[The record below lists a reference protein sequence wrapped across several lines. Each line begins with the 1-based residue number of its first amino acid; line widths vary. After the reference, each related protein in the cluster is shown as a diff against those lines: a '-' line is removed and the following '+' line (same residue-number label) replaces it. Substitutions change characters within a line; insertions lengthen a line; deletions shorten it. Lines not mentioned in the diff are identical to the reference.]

1 VSQGANNAL
10 DANIYGV
17 MGSTGSGKSL
27 YVKLHLLKKSCSRLA
42 IWDYKREYGYDLADT
57 VTESITEA
65 VRAMQAGRFRV
76 VFRPSFSDKVRAR
89 QFDLFCK
96 AVWHA
101 KNTFCIVEELAM
113 VTTPQRAPEGWKQL
127 TCTGRSEGITI
138 VGLSQRPAQVDKDF
152 FDNCTELHCGFL
164 AGKRSRQVM
173 AEELGIEEA
182 DIMGLGPLEYVHK
195 NLRTKEI
202 YTGKVRPPLRKVA

>member
-1 VSQGANNAL
+1 MANNAL

-17 MGSTGSGKSL
+17 MGSTGSGKSAW
-27 YVKLHLLKKSCSRLA
+27 VKQALMKKSMKRVA
-42 IWDYKREYGYDLADT
+42 IWDYKREYGPDYADI
-57 VTESITEA
+57 ITENLGQA
-65 VRAMQAGRFRV
+65 VRAMARGTFRV
-76 VFRPSFSDKVRAR
+76 AFRPSFNDKTRAQ
-89 QFDLFCK
+89 QFNVFCK

-101 KNTFCIVEELAM
+101 KNTFCLVEELAM

-164 AGKRSRQVM
+164 AGSNSRKTM
-173 AEELGIEEA
+173 AQEMDITEA
-182 DIMGLGPLEYVHK
+182 EITALGPLEYVHK
-195 NLRTKEI
+195 KLRTKEI
-202 YTGKVRPPLRKVA
+202 SFGKVKKTW

>member
-1 VSQGANNAL
+1 MANNSL

-17 MGSTGSGKSL
+17 MGSTGSGKSAW
-27 YVKLHLLKKSCSRLA
+27 VKQALLKKGDKRLA
-42 IWDYKREYGYDLADT
+42 IWDYKREYGADFANL
-57 VTESITEA
+57 VTENLGAA
-65 VRAMQAGRFRV
+65 VRAMNRPGFKV
-76 VFRPSFSDKVRAR
+76 SFRPSFNDKTRAE
-89 QFDLFCK
+89 QFNVFCK

-101 KNTFCIVEELAM
+101 KNAICLVEELAM

-138 VGLSQRPAQVDKDF
+138 IGLSQRPAQVDKDF

-173 AEELGIEEA
+173 ADELGVTEA
-182 DIMGLGPLEYVHK
+182 EISALGNLEYIHK
-195 NLRTKEI
+195 KLRTKEI
-202 YTGKVRPPLRKVA
+202 TWGKVKKTW